1 MRSLLSLKKQKL
13 FLASVLFSCSFSI
26 VSAQEKSVTFTSS
39 DKKVEAAFKWAK
51 DMALHYKGKP
61 GDPVGPWYESAL
73 FPRYAFCMRDVSHQC
88 IGGEILGLS
97 RENSNMI
104 NLFVSNI
111 SASKNWCTYWE
122 MNKWAKPAP
131 EDYRSDKE
139 FWYNLPAN
147 FDVLSAS
154 WRLYL
159 WTGDRHYIDGPAF
172 TRFQERSV
180 SDYISSWVLY
190 PDSLLTRPAHPN
202 APIPYNESDSF
213 DRCRGLPS
221 YSEGVPNLKMG
232 ADLVA
237 ALYRGLTTYELICKE
252 KGDNKKAA
260 LYMRKAERYQQLLD
274 SIWWDKSDL
283 RYYTYYSNDNKFG
296 KQEGETFLLWFDALK
311 DTSRTNRTLTHL
323 ASRDWNV
330 ENTSYLPLIFYQ
342 NGRWD
347 QARNYILYLADPS
360 TSRREYP
367 EVSFGVIE
375 ACVQGLMGVSPDA
388 RTGIISTI
396 YKTNG
401 ADKATI
407 NDLPVL
413 HTTVAVTHIDRRR
426 SVMTNTGKNAFKW
439 KAMFYGV
446 YKRATVNNVLT
457 PVKKETDRQG
467 RGISFVI
474 TQVPPGRKVNIRVEN

>member
-1 MRSLLSLKKQKL
+1 MRSLLLLKKQKL
-13 FLASVLFSCSFSI
+13 FLASVLFSCSFSP
-26 VSAQEKSVTFTSS
+26 VFAQEKDVTFTSS
-39 DKKVEAAFKWAK
+39 DKKLEVAFEWAK

-61 GDPVGPWYESAL
+61 GDPVGSWYESAL
-73 FPRYAFCMRDVSHQC
+73 PPRSAFCMRDVSHQC

-97 RENSNMI
+97 HENGNMI

-159 WTGDRHYIDGPAF
+159 WTGDRHYIDDPAF
-172 TRFQERSV
+172 TQFQERSV
-180 SDYISSWVLY
+180 ADYIASWVLY

-237 ALYRGLTTYELICKE
+237 ALYRGLTTYGLICKE
-252 KGDNKKAA
+252 KGDSKKAA
-260 LYMRKAERYQQLLD
+260 LYFHRAKRYQKLLD
-274 SIWWDKSDL
+274 SIWWDKTDQ

-311 DTSRTNRTLTHL
+311 DTSRTNRTLAHL

-367 EVSFGVIE
+367 EVSFGIIE
-375 ACVQGLMGVSPDA
+375 AFVQGLMGISPDA

-401 ADKATI
+401 TNKAAI

-413 HTTVAVTHIDRRR
+413 HTTVTVAHIDHRQ
-426 SVMTNTGKNAFKW
+426 SVITNTGKNVFKW

-446 YKRATVNNVLT
+446 YKKACVNNELT
-457 PVKKETDRQG
+457 PVKRETDRQG
-467 RGISFVI
+467 REISFVV